1 MLNLLHRIS
10 CFMSSLEK
18 PYVVDNS
25 ALTGR
30 EVASVSHIPSAGSGM
45 GPRHST
51 HPVWVPEAASGL
63 IAMQVI
69 VPHAVYPMLPWTV
82 E

>member
-1 MLNLLHRIS
+1 MLNLLRRIS

-30 EVASVSHIPSAGSGM
+30 EAAPASHIPSVSSAGRAQA
-45 GPRHST
+45 PRSPRLGVRKRLRPPCGAGQHASACASC
-51 HPVWVPEAASGL
+51 AAPDVG
-63 IAMQVI
+63 
-69 VPHAVYPMLPWTV
+69 
-82 E
+82 